1 MTRAEFFGI
10 IFNME
15 PADALIQI
23 EEPRICHYP
32 KCTESSC
39 DQCKSDMSY
48 WMSEFTKEDT
58 DIITPEKYKEVYDKY
73 IGSKINGGIND
84 DIIRKDQV

>member
-10 IFNME
+10 VFNME

-32 KCTESSC
+32 KCTETSC

-73 IGSKINGGIND
+73 IGSKIKEENSNE
-84 DIIRKDQV
+84 